1 MKRLLTSL
9 AACSLLTHAANS
21 QVYINELLVNPP
33 GSDST
38 ATLGLEYF
46 ELRGTPNLSLAGY
59 YLISIE
65 GQGTTT
71 GRGDINQFFDLG
83 SFSLG
88 ANGFLFARQYSASS
102 PYTPVNGSATLAANS
117 VGQGWGQVNVGGSSV
132 GHSGDGTQFDLEN
145 SATTLLL
152 VNIGSGVA
160 PTLTLDLDTT
170 VNDDGI
176 LDLPAG
182 WTLLD
187 SIGVMDASGTPAA
200 TDLSY
205 GAITFRQGTVGGSAY
220 GNIVT
225 MATGSNLYVGR
236 KGDSTGSTTGDWVA
250 SALTGSGGNFVFG
263 PNTTDPSFI
272 GLPLTIMQF
281 GATNAPE
288 PATWALLGLG
298 LLTFGFIRR
307 RR

>member
-1 MKRLLTSL
+1 MKRILLTLATGLL
-9 AACSLLTHAANS
+9 AASTMRA

-38 ATLGLEYF
+38 ATLGLEFF

-59 YLISIE
+59 YLISLE

-88 ANGFLFARQYSASS
+88 ANGFLFARQFSSTS
-102 PYTPVNGSATLAANS
+102 PYTVNGSATLAANS
-117 VGQGWGQVNVGGSSV
+117 IGQGWGQVNVGGSSV

-152 VNIGSGVA
+152 VNIGSGAA

-170 VNDDGI
+170 VNDDGL
-176 LDLPAG
+176 LDLPSG
-182 WTLLD
+182 WTVLD

-220 GNIVT
+220 GNIIT
-225 MATGSNLYVGR
+225 MAAGSNLYVGR
-236 KGDSTGSTTGDWVA
+236 KGDSTGSTSDDWVG

-263 PNTTDPSFI
+263 ANTTDASFV
-272 GLPLTIMQF
+272 GLPLSIMQF

-288 PATWALLGLG
+288 PSSGLLLGAGFLLFG
-298 LLTFGFIRR
+298 LVRR